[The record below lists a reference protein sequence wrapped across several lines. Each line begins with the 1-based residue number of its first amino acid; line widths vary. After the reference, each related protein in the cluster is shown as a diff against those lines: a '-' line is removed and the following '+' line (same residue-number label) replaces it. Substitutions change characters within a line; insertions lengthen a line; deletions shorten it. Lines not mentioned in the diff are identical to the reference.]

1 MKVLRLTLS
10 LAVCVPGCALLG
22 VLAAADRRF
31 SARGG
36 AVVGGL
42 LGAIF
47 GLAFGGALPRGV
59 ADYCFGAGGVGGEV
73 KAAAKGGAGPAA
85 VRSPPQAT
93 TGTPG
98 PSTRHTRT

>member
-22 VLAAADRRF
+22 VMAAADRRF
-31 SARGG
+31 SAWGG

-42 LGAIF
+42 LGAFF

-59 ADYCFGAGGVGGEV
+59 ADYCFGAGGAGGGKV
-73 KAAAKGGAGPAA
+73 KE
-85 VRSPPQAT
+85 T
-93 TGTPG
+93 
-98 PSTRHTRT
+98 STRPRTRRPLLDVLPERNLPVSPTAWDG